1 MEECPALL
9 KVCIDCI
16 RILKLLHFLRPRT
29 FFSFSGTARGV
40 PMLFIPFF
48 GDQYRNA
55 LKCVATGNAL
65 MQEFSTLTI
74 DSFSAVLQEMLE
86 NKTYYYR
93 AKELASIFNDNLVHP
108 LEEAIFWI
116 EYVIRSNGAKHLKSN
131 AVNISWFSYLLLDIL
146 IVPFVAIFLVYFII
160 KFACRKNEIT
170 KNKSKKKQREKKTK

>member
-1 MEECPALL
+1 
-9 KVCIDCI
+9 
-16 RILKLLHFLRPRT
+16 
-29 FFSFSGTARGV
+29 
-40 PMLFIPFF
+40 
-48 GDQYRNA
+48 
-55 LKCVATGNAL
+55 